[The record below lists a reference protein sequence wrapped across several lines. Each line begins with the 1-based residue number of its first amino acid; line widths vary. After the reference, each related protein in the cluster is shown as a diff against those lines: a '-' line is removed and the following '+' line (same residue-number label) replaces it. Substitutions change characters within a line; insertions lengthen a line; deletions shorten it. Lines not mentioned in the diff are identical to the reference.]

1 MEYKYSV
8 VVNILAPTD
17 TLGKRL
23 KVISQYGK
31 ETHARACGFT
41 QKEQIEKI
49 VIDHCRKHQ
58 INFKNIYYSDTA
70 DGYIVLVD

>member
-1 MEYKYSV
+1 MKYSYSLI
-8 VVNILAPTD
+8 VNVLAPTD

-23 KVISQYGK
+23 KVVTQHGE
-31 ETHARACGFT
+31 ETHARLCGYT

-49 VIDHCRKHQ
+49 VIDHCRNHK
-58 INFKNIYYSDTA
+58 IDFEDLYYGETP